1 MRNHRRRRP
10 LPPAWILG
18 LTLASGCAGAASQ
31 QRYRKLADD
40 LEREPTLVP
49 AAQTE
54 VTRPRGHLE
63 RDAFVRAVLERNPSL
78 AAARE
83 AWRAALAEVPRAR
96 AVEDPMLEYAF
107 APLSIGA
114 RNTEYGQ
121 SITVRQNLPWP
132 GTLAF
137 AGEVALA
144 SAEARREDYRAS
156 RLDLALTASLLF
168 DAYYAVERGLEVV
181 DHHARIMAEVSD
193 VAVAQYEAGRGPADG
208 PLRAEL
214 EAALVERQRLEL
226 RTRRSVLVAQMNALL
241 HRDPSAP
248 LPPPPDR
255 LDDDLAIPSD
265 ARTLQDEAVT
275 RRPELEASRVLLR
288 GRASA
293 IRGAQR
299 AFFPKLGWMTSYST
313 MWPMPQHRWM
323 VGIAID
329 VPLEIRAR
337 RAAVEQAQAEQ
348 RRAEYETAARELEVR
363 SEVEQARLR
372 IEEARDA
379 IALYRERLLPT
390 ARQRIDT
397 ALAAYTTGTG
407 GLEMVLDAE
416 RALREVELAHEDA
429 STELHRRHAEL
440 WRALGRMPG
449 LDTQEVE

>member
-181 DHHARIMAEVSD
+181 
-193 VAVAQYEAGRGPADG
+193 
-208 PLRAEL
+208 
-214 EAALVERQRLEL
+214 
-226 RTRRSVLVAQMNALL
+226 
-241 HRDPSAP
+241 
-248 LPPPPDR
+248 
-255 LDDDLAIPSD
+255 
-265 ARTLQDEAVT
+265 
-275 RRPELEASRVLLR
+275 
-288 GRASA
+288 
-293 IRGAQR
+293 
-299 AFFPKLGWMTSYST
+299 
-313 MWPMPQHRWM
+313 
-323 VGIAID
+323 
-329 VPLEIRAR
+329 
-337 RAAVEQAQAEQ
+337 
-348 RRAEYETAARELEVR
+348 
-363 SEVEQARLR
+363 
-372 IEEARDA
+372 
-379 IALYRERLLPT
+379 
-390 ARQRIDT
+390 
-397 ALAAYTTGTG
+397 
-407 GLEMVLDAE
+407 
-416 RALREVELAHEDA
+416 
-429 STELHRRHAEL
+429 
-440 WRALGRMPG
+440 
-449 LDTQEVE
+449 